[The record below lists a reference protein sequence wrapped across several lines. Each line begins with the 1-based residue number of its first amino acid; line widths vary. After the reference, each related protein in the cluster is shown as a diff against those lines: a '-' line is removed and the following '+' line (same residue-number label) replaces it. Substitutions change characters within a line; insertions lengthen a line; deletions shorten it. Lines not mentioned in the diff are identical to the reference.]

1 MKIAKSLKIDTAEPR
16 EGIKQQVVE
25 LINKIDPELLT
36 VAQLKKFIAVVDRI
50 NENNS
55 FSDAGTVF
63 AMALAQEG
71 WRNLKA
77 NPGKF
82 KVLNLNYLES
92 KIDSL
97 PLAIKAVFGLQETAA
112 LFQLYAV

>member
-1 MKIAKSLKIDTAEPR
+1 
-16 EGIKQQVVE
+16 
-25 LINKIDPELLT
+25 
-36 VAQLKKFIAVVDRI
+36 
-50 NENNS
+50 
-55 FSDAGTVF
+55 
-63 AMALAQEG
+63 MALAQEG

-97 PLAIKAVFGLQETAA
+97 PLAIKAVFGYKKPLPCFSYTR
-112 LFQLYAV
+112 V